1 MSTIDVLKENNMSR
15 IRAEIKSNIFVDI
28 RNRRLFGTRC
38 LWQFYMVRDFYSKY
52 PKELE
57 EQIDIVINRLKN
69 EHIFEQNNY
78 DYKLT
83 SEGEA
88 LIYES
93 DIYSIDTTIEKIL
106 KYLRENNYY
115 ENSRW
120 PILTAM
126 SFSDKLNVY
135 EERLFKAA
143 IDKMLEYKLFDY
155 DDIHNSYIVTHKCQQ
170 KMFGLD
176 NEDEQ

>member
-1 MSTIDVLKENNMSR
+1 MSAIYTSKKNNKSKFR
-15 IRAEIKSNIFVDI
+15 SEIRSKIFEDI
-28 RNRRLFGTRC
+28 RKRRLFGTRC
-38 LWQFYMVRDFYSKY
+38 LWQFYMVRDFCATY

-57 EQIDIVINRLKN
+57 EQIDLSIKELEN
-69 EHIFEQNNY
+69 EHIFERNKHG
-78 DYKLT
+78 YKLT

-106 KYLRENNYY
+106 NYLRENNYY
-115 ENSRW
+115 ENYRW
-120 PILTAM
+120 PFLTAM

-176 NEDEQ
+176 NEDE

>member
-1 MSTIDVLKENNMSR
+1 MSAIITSKKNNKSR
-15 IRAEIKSNIFVDI
+15 FRLGIKNKIFEDI
-28 RNRRLFGTRC
+28 RNRRIFGARS
-38 LWQFYMVRDFYSKY
+38 LWQFYMVREFYATY

-57 EQIDIVINRLKN
+57 EQIDLSIKELEN
-69 EHIFEQNNY
+69 EHIFERNKHG
-78 DYKLT
+78 YKLT

-115 ENSRW
+115 ENFRW
-120 PILTAM
+120 PTLTAM
-126 SFSDKLNVY
+126 SFSGKLNVY

-143 IDKMLEYKLFDY
+143 IDKMLENKLFDY
-155 DDIHNSYIVTHKCQQ
+155 DDTHNSYIVTHKCQQ

-176 NEDEQ
+176 NKDE